1 MTRTWLIVLLI
12 SLGLNLGLAIGLLAD
27 RSDEPADAPQ
37 PLPRGER
44 WRHRDTP
51 PGELADRLMR
61 RRIDHM
67 TRALG
72 LDDEQRERLWLL
84 HRERGE
90 SIVGRRREQVEL
102 RCELHELLMSPQSD
116 WEAVRAIMAEQ
127 SCVQSA
133 LDSTV
138 VRIMFEER
146 QVLTAEQRAR
156 YHEFVFPLQPGG
168 DGPRG
173 RRQGPGHRRAQ
184 RP

>member
-12 SLGLNLGLAIGLLAD
+12 SLGLNLGLAIGLLVD
-27 RSDEPADAPQ
+27 RPAAPADAP
-37 PLPRGER
+37 PPPRGER

-51 PGELADRLMR
+51 PREMADRLMR
-61 RRIDHM
+61 RRIEHM
-67 TRALG
+67 TRE
-72 LDDEQRERLWLL
+72 LDLDEQQRARLWDL
-84 HRERGE
+84 HEQRGE

-102 RCELHELLMSPQSD
+102 RRELHELLMSPQSD
-116 WEAVRAIMAEQ
+116 WEAVRAVMAEQ
-127 SCVQSA
+127 SRVQAA

-146 QVLTAEQRAR
+146 QVLTDEQRAR

-173 RRQGPGHRRAQ
+173 RRQGPGHRRGQ